1 MDRHDREL
9 LEKQLR
15 PLTVPP
21 RSDGVLVLAT
31 LAVFFGGMAVGGFL
45 FGYES
50 VPAPIGGTN
59 AAPAVSSPNTP
70 VAMRR

>member
-1 MDRHDREL
+1 L
-9 LEKQLR
+9 AKQLR

-31 LAVFFGGMAVGGFL
+31 LAVFFGGMAIGGFV

-50 VPAPIGGTN
+50 GPAPIAVNN
-59 AAPAVSSPNTP
+59 AAPALSSPNMS